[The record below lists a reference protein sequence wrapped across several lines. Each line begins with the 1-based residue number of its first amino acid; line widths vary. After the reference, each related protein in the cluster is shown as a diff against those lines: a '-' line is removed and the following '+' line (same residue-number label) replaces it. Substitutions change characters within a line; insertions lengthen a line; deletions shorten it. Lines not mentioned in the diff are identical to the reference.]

1 MKIVINRCYGGFG
14 LSPKATKMIMERKG
28 LNCYP
33 YVQTKYEWRDGVKE
47 YTKTDIESLEDNL
60 FVSFSKTD
68 LGETTPS
75 ISNEDFWSYYKLDRT
90 DKDMI
95 EVIEQLGC
103 KANGKLS
110 DLVIVEVPD
119 DVEWE
124 IDDYDGM
131 ETVHEVHRSWC

>member
-1 MKIVINRCYGGFG
+1 MASKFSSLGRLALIASMS
-14 LSPKATKMIMERKG
+14 LSMQISVP
-28 LNCYP
+28 
-33 YVQTKYEWRDGVKE
+33 
-47 YTKTDIESLEDNL
+47 LEDNL

-95 EVIEQLGC
+95 EVIEQLGR